1 VKLSPRVGQRLEQ
14 ARDRLGLGEEP
25 GPPPPDAQGSRP
37 RAVFAGVLDGRHLWL
52 AVEATPG
59 TLSLRELDDGQAGQV
74 IALASDLV
82 EDDPHFRSVRADL
95 ADLPGPVES
104 RFEVV
109 MASPGDRVERVWTPA
124 LPAPEPLTIP
134 PADGVQWRV
143 GRSADG
149 TLELAR
155 TPAEPGAVLVGIEAD
170 LEDTV
175 TLHIAGAGPDAE
187 LRLVDD
193 QDGAVLLTRPLSRPL
208 TDTDGVATATLRPDD
223 VPDRIGLSGSV
234 YAGDLPVRR
243 RANELARPDTAV
255 LLPQHQSDDG
265 QSVALVYRWLP
276 DGVLRVRRPKAG
288 TP

>member
-1 VKLSPRVGQRLEQ
+1 MKLSPRVGQRLEQ
-14 ARDRLGLGEEP
+14 ARERLGLAEEP
-25 GPPPPDAQGSRP
+25 EAPPPPDAQGSRP

-52 AVEATPG
+52 AIEATPG
-59 TLSLRELDDGQAGQV
+59 TLSLRELGDGPPGQV
-74 IALASDLV
+74 VALASDLV

-95 ADLPGPVES
+95 AGLPGPVDA

-109 MASPGDRVERVWTPA
+109 MASPGGLLERVWTPP
-124 LPAPEPLTIP
+124 LPPQEPLTAP
-134 PADGVQWRV
+134 PADGVQWQV
-143 GRSADG
+143 GRSPDG

-155 TPAEPGAVLVGIEAD
+155 RAAEAGAVLVGIEAD
-170 LEDTV
+170 VEDVV

-193 QDGAVLLTRPLSRPL
+193 EDGAVLLTRPL
-208 TDTDGVATATLRPDD
+208 TFADGVATATLRPDD
-223 VPDRIGLSGSV
+223 VPDGVGLSTSV
-234 YAGDLPVRR
+234 HAGDLPVRR

>member
-14 ARDRLGLGEEP
+14 ARERLGLAEEP
-25 GPPPPDAQGSRP
+25 EAAPPPDAQGSRP

-59 TLSLRELDDGQAGQV
+59 TLSLRELGDGQPGQV
-74 IALASDLV
+74 IALSSDLV

-95 ADLPGPVES
+95 ADLPGPAES
-104 RFEVV
+104 RYEVV
-109 MASPGDRVERVWTPA
+109 MTSPGDRVERVWTPA
-124 LPAPEPLTIP
+124 LAPQEPLTTP
-134 PADGVQWRV
+134 PADGVQWQV

-149 TLELAR
+149 TLELTR

-170 LEDTV
+170 LDDADETV
-175 TLHIAGAGPDAE
+175 TLHIAGAGPDDE

-193 QDGAVLLTRPLSRPL
+193 KDGAVLVTRPL
-208 TDTDGVATATLRPDD
+208 THADGVATATLRPDD
-223 VPDRIGLSGSV
+223 VPDRVGLFTTVHVGE
-234 YAGDLPVRR
+234 LPVRR

-265 QSVALVYRWLP
+265 QSMALVYRWLP

>member
-14 ARDRLGLGEEP
+14 ARERLGLVEEP
-25 GPPPPDAQGSRP
+25 EPPPPDAQGSRP
-37 RAVFAGVLDGRHLWL
+37 RAAFAGVLDGRHLWL

-59 TLSLRELDDGQAGQV
+59 TLSLRELEDGQPGQV

-95 ADLPGPVES
+95 ADLPEATES
-104 RFEVV
+104 RYEVV
-109 MASPGDRVERVWTPA
+109 MASPSGKVERVWTPA
-124 LPAPEPLTIP
+124 LPPPEPLTTP
-134 PADGVQWRV
+134 PADGVQWQV
-143 GRSADG
+143 GRSPDG

-155 TPAEPGAVLVGIEAD
+155 KPAEPGAVVVGIEAD
-170 LEDTV
+170 LDDVV

-193 QDGAVLLTRPLSRPL
+193 QDGAVLLTRPL
-208 TDTDGVATATLRPDD
+208 TYADGVATATLKPDD
-223 VPDRIGLSGSV
+223 VPDRVGLSASV
-234 YAGDLPVRR
+234 HAGDLPVRR
-243 RANELARPDTAV
+243 RANELTRPDTAV

>member
-14 ARDRLGLGEEP
+14 ARERLGLGEEP
-25 GPPPPDAQGSRP
+25 EPPLPPDAQGSRP

-59 TLSLRELDDGQAGQV
+59 TLSLRELDEGRAGQV

-82 EDDPHFRSVRADL
+82 EDDPHFRSVRVDL

-104 RFEVV
+104 RYEVV
-109 MASPGDRVERVWTPA
+109 VASPGDRVERVWTPA
-124 LPAPEPLTIP
+124 LLPQEPLTTP
-134 PADGVQWRV
+134 PADGVQWHV
-143 GRSADG
+143 GRSPDG

-170 LEDTV
+170 LDDPEETV
-175 TLHIAGAGPDAE
+175 TLHIAGAGLDAE

-193 QDGAVLLTRPLSRPL
+193 QDGAVLLTRPL
-208 TDTDGVATATLRPDD
+208 THADGVATATLRPDD
-223 VPDRIGLSGSV
+223 VPDRIGLSTSV
-234 YAGDLPVRR
+234 HAGDLPVRR

-276 DGVLRVRRPKAG
+276 DGVLRVRRPKSG

>member
-1 VKLSPRVGQRLEQ
+1 MKLSPRVGQRLEQ
-14 ARDRLGLGEEP
+14 ARERLGRAEEP
-25 GPPPPDAQGSRP
+25 EAPPPPDAQGSRP

-59 TLSLRELDDGQAGQV
+59 TLSLRELDDGQTGQV

-95 ADLPGPVES
+95 ADLPDATES
-104 RFEVV
+104 RYEVV
-109 MASPGDRVERVWTPA
+109 MASPGGRVERVWTPA
-124 LPAPEPLTIP
+124 LPQQEPLTTP
-134 PADGVQWRV
+134 PAGGVQWQV
-143 GRSADG
+143 GRSPGG

-155 TPAEPGAVLVGIEAD
+155 KPAEPGAVLVGIEAD
-170 LEDTV
+170 LDDVV
-175 TLHIAGAGPDAE
+175 TLHMAGADADAE

-193 QDGAVLLTRPLSRPL
+193 QDGAVLLTRPL
-208 TDTDGVATATLRPDD
+208 THADGVATATLRPDD
-223 VPDRIGLSGSV
+223 VPDRVGLSTSV
-234 YAGDLPVRR
+234 HAGDLPVRR